1 MRQPLLCF
9 HTYSVYLAI
18 VVITIAV
25 TAAVAVAVTAAV
37 SAAVSATDALGIR
50 AILVIA
56 GLAVS
61 AVPDNQQNP
70 SDQRDHV
77 EQIAPS
83 GPSRIV
89 KSSYRNCKLR
99 H

>member
-18 VVITIAV
+18 VVITIAI
-25 TAAVAVAVTAAV
+25 AVTAAV
-37 SAAVSATDALGIR
+37 SAADALGIR
-50 AILVIA
+50 TILVIP

-61 AVPDNQQNP
+61 AVPNGKQNP
-70 SDQRDHV
+70 SDQRDHA

>member
-18 VVITIAV
+18 VVITIAI
-25 TAAVAVAVTAAV
+25 AVTAAV

>member
-37 SAAVSATDALGIR
+37 STADALGIR

-61 AVPDNQQNP
+61 AVPDNEQNP

>member
-18 VVITIAV
+18 VVITIAIAV
-25 TAAVAVAVTAAV
+25 TAAVTAAV
-37 SAAVSATDALGIR
+37 SAADALGIR
-50 AILVIA
+50 TILVIP

-61 AVPDNQQNP
+61 AVPNGKQNP
-70 SDQRDHV
+70 SDQRDHA

>member
-37 SAAVSATDALGIR
+37 SAADALGIR
-50 AILVIA
+50 TILVIP

-61 AVPDNQQNP
+61 AVPNGKQNP
-70 SDQRDHV
+70 SDQRDHA